1 MENVINKNIKMCKF
15 LSLILFLN
23 ICFFCS
29 CKQNIVLFRPITP
42 RFIFIGTIGPKD
54 SLTFQVIIKNIN
66 DQPLKITKM
75 NTSCGCMVTQSIFPI
90 TINARS
96 IDSITIL
103 YKPFYLNDTGQVE
116 KYLAILSNSDT
127 AISNITVRGYI
138 MKF

>member
-1 MENVINKNIKMCKF
+1 
-15 LSLILFLN
+15 
-23 ICFFCS
+23 
-29 CKQNIVLFRPITP
+29 
-42 RFIFIGTIGPKD
+42 
-54 SLTFQVIIKNIN
+54 
-66 DQPLKITKM
+66 M